1 MVDPTPILPGLSPVG
16 SKPLDVRFDGGV
28 LSSDGG
34 LLLFREV
41 EERLRLADRLAG
53 CLTDPRDQARI
64 DHTLAEI
71 IRFRMLAIVAGYED
85 GNDCNTLRHDPIF
98 KIALGRLPEEGDDLC
113 SQSTVSRLENLP
125 SRTDLYRMARALV
138 DQYCA
143 SFPQVPERIVLDL
156 DDTFDATHGAQQ
168 LQLFNA
174 HYDEHGFQPIV
185 IFDAGG
191 RLVTAVLRPAK
202 RPSGREILTLLRR
215 VVGRIRAAWPAV
227 RITLRGDSHY
237 ACPEVMDWCESEGH
251 RYILGLAGTKP
262 LHRRTAALAQSTLD
276 RYVAARAANPA
287 LPADTKVRRFTEFYD
302 GAESWSRVRRI
313 VARVEAGSQGAD
325 VRFVVTNMATGRG
338 KDLYER
344 TYCARGQME
353 NHIKSYKRHLAADR
367 TSCSRSTANQFRLF
381 LHAAA
386 YWLVWALQATL
397 PRRSPWRTVQFDTIR
412 LRLIKI
418 AARVEELK
426 KHVRV
431 RLPTTYPHRPI
442 LRLCVER
449 LPRLRLLT

>member
-1 MVDPTPILPGLSPVG
+1 MVDLTLTLPGLSPVR

-53 CLTDPRDQARI
+53 CLSDPRNPV

-98 KIALGRLPEEGDDLC
+98 KIALGRLPERGEDLC

-143 SFPQVPERIVLDL
+143 SFPQVPDRIVLDL

-185 IFDAGG
+185 IFDASG

-202 RPSGREILTLLRR
+202 RPSGREILILLRR
-215 VVGRIRAAWPAV
+215 VVGRIRWPMV

-237 ACPEVMDWCESEGH
+237 ACPEVMDWAEGH
-251 RYILGLAGTKP
+251 RYIFGLAGTRP
-262 LHRRTAALAQSTLD
+262 LHRRTARLAQSTLE
-276 RYVAARAANPA
+276 RYAAAQAANPA
-287 LPADTKVRRFTEFYD
+287 LPPEIRRFTEFYD

-313 VARVEAGSQGAD
+313 VVRVEAGDQGVD
-325 VRFVVTNMATGRG
+325 VRFIVIATGRG
-338 KDLYER
+338 KSLYER
-344 TYCARGQME
+344 CARGRME

-367 TSCSRSTANQFRLF
+367 TSCSKATANQFRLF

-397 PRRSPWRTVQFDTIR
+397 PKRSPWRTAQFDTIR

-418 AARVEELK
+418 AARVDELK
-426 KHVRV
+426 KRIRV
-431 RLPTTYPHRPI
+431 RLPTACPCQPI
-442 LRLCVER
+442 LNLCVER
-449 LPRLRLLT
+449 LIRLRLLT

>member
-1 MVDPTPILPGLSPVG
+1 MVDPTLSLPGLSPVRT
-16 SKPLDVRFDGGV
+16 KPLDVRFDGGV

-53 CLTDPRDQARI
+53 CLIDPRNQAQV

-98 KIALGRLPEEGDDLC
+98 KIALGRLPERGADLC

-143 SFPQVPERIVLDL
+143 SFPQVPDRIVLDL

-202 RPSGREILTLLRR
+202 RPSGREILTLLER
-215 VVGRIRAAWPAV
+215 VVGRIRTNWPAV

-237 ACPEVMDWCESEGH
+237 ACPEVMDWAESEGQ
-251 RYILGLAGTKP
+251 RYIFGLAGTKP
-262 LHRRTAALAQSTLD
+262 LHRRTAPLAQATLD
-276 RYVAARAANPA
+276 RYAMAQAANPT
-287 LPADTKVRRFTEFYD
+287 LSPETKIRRFTEFYD

-313 VARVEAGSQGAD
+313 IARVEAGDQGVD
-325 VRFVVTNMATGRG
+325 VRFIVTNIATGRG
-338 KDLYER
+338 KSLYER
-344 TYCARGQME
+344 APAAGWRTTSNPTSGIWRPTALRAAR
-353 NHIKSYKRHLAADR
+353 RR
-367 TSCSRSTANQFRLF
+367 PTSSACSCM
-381 LHAAA
+381 
-386 YWLVWALQATL
+386 
-397 PRRSPWRTVQFDTIR
+397 PRRTGCSGRSRRPCQSGRPG
-412 LRLIKI
+412 
-418 AARVEELK
+418 A
-426 KHVRV
+426 
-431 RLPTTYPHRPI
+431 LPNSTRSA
-442 LRLCVER
+442 CA
-449 LPRLRLLT
+449 

>member
-1 MVDPTPILPGLSPVG
+1 MVDSTPILPGLSPVC

-41 EERLRLADRLAG
+41 EERLRVADRLAG
-53 CLTDPRDQARI
+53 CLADPRNQGPI

-85 GNDCNTLRHDPIF
+85 GNDGNTLRHDPIF
-98 KIALGRLPEEGDDLC
+98 KVALGRLPEEGEPRC

-143 SFPQVPERIVLDL
+143 SFPQVPDRIVLDL

-202 RPSGREILTLLRR
+202 RPNGREILTLLRR
-215 VVGRIRAAWPAV
+215 VVGRIRANWP
-227 RITLRGDSHY
+227 D
-237 ACPEVMDWCESEGH
+237 ACPEVMDWAESEGH
-251 RYILGLAGTKP
+251 RYIVGLAGTTP
-262 LHRRTAALAQSTLD
+262 LHRHTAALA
-276 RYVAARAANPA
+276 RYAAVEAANPA

-313 VARVEAGSQGAD
+313 VARVEAGDQGVD
-325 VRFVVTNMATGRG
+325 VRFIVTNIATGRG
-338 KDLYER
+338 KSLYER
-344 TYCARGQME
+344 TYCARGRME

-367 TSCSRSTANQFRLF
+367 TSCSRATANQFRLF

-397 PRRSPWRTVQFDTIR
+397 PKRSPWRTVQFDTIR

-426 KHVRV
+426 KRVRV
-431 RLPTTYPHRPI
+431 RLPTACPHQPI

-449 LPRLRLLT
+449 LTRLRLLT

>member
-1 MVDPTPILPGLSPVG
+1 MVDTTLSLPGLSPVC

-53 CLTDPRDQARI
+53 CLTDPRTQAQVN
-64 DHTLAEI
+64 HTLAEI

-85 GNDCNTLRHDPIF
+85 GNDCNMLRHDPIF
-98 KIALGRLPEEGDDLC
+98 KIALGRLPDGGEDLC

-125 SRTDLYRMARALV
+125 SRTGLYRMAMALV

-143 SFPQVPERIVLDL
+143 SFPQVPDRIVLDL

-185 IFDAGG
+185 IFDASG

-202 RPSGREILTLLRR
+202 RPSGREILTLLKR
-215 VVGRIRAAWPAV
+215 VVGRIRATWPAV
-227 RITLRGDSHY
+227 RVTLRGDSHY
-237 ACPEVMDWCESEGH
+237 ACPEVMDWAEGH
-251 RYILGLAGTKP
+251 RYVFGLAGTKP
-262 LHRRTAALAQSTLD
+262 LHRRTAPLAQSTLT
-276 RYVAARAANPA
+276 RYAAVKAANPT
-287 LPADTKVRRFTEFYD
+287 LPPETKIRRFTEFYD
-302 GAESWSRVRRI
+302 GAGSWSRVRRI
-313 VARVEAGSQGAD
+313 VVRVEAGDQGVD
-325 VRFVVTNMATGRG
+325 VRFIVTNIATGRG
-338 KDLYER
+338 KSLYER

-367 TSCSRSTANQFRLF
+367 TSCSRATANQFRLF

-386 YWLVWALQATL
+386 YWLLWALQATL
-397 PRRSPWRTVQFDTIR
+397 PKRSPWRTVQFDTIR

-418 AARVEELK
+418 AARVDELK
-426 KHVRV
+426 KRIRV
-431 RLPTTYPHRPI
+431 RLPTACPDQPI

-449 LPRLRLLT
+449 LTRLRLLT

>member
-1 MVDPTPILPGLSPVG
+1 MVDTTLSLPGLSPVR

-53 CLTDPRDQARI
+53 CLIDPRNQAQV

-98 KIALGRLPEEGDDLC
+98 KIALGRLPERGADLC

-143 SFPQVPERIVLDL
+143 SFPQVPDRIVLDL

-185 IFDAGG
+185 IFDASG

-202 RPSGREILTLLRR
+202 RPSGREILTLLDR
-215 VVGRIRAAWPAV
+215 VVGRIRWPMV

-237 ACPEVMDWCESEGH
+237 ACPEVMDWAESEGH
-251 RYILGLAGTKP
+251 RYIFGLAGTRP
-262 LHRRTAALAQSTLD
+262 LHRRTARLAQATLE
-276 RYVAARAANPA
+276 RYAAAKAANPA
-287 LPADTKVRRFTEFYD
+287 LPPETKIRRVTEFYD

-313 VARVEAGSQGAD
+313 VARVEAGDQGVD
-325 VRFVVTNMATGRG
+325 VRFIVTNIATGRG
-338 KDLYER
+338 KSLYER
-344 TYCARGQME
+344 TYCARGRME

-367 TSCSRSTANQFRLF
+367 TSCGKATANQFRLF

-397 PRRSPWRTVQFDTIR
+397 PKRSPWRTAQFDTI
-412 LRLIKI
+412 RLIKI
-418 AARVEELK
+418 AARVDELK
-426 KHVRV
+426 KRIRV
-431 RLPTTYPHRPI
+431 RLPTACPCQPI
-442 LRLCVER
+442 LNLCVER
-449 LPRLRLLT
+449 LIRLRLLT

>member
-1 MVDPTPILPGLSPVG
+1 MVDTTLSLPGLSPVR

-53 CLTDPRDQARI
+53 CLIDPRNQAQV

-98 KIALGRLPEEGDDLC
+98 KIALGRLPERGADLC

-143 SFPQVPERIVLDL
+143 SFPQVPDRIVLDL

-202 RPSGREILTLLRR
+202 RPSGREILTLLER
-215 VVGRIRAAWPAV
+215 VVGRIRANWPAV

-237 ACPEVMDWCESEGH
+237 ACPEVMDWAESEGH
-251 RYILGLAGTKP
+251 RYIFGLAGTKP
-262 LHRRTAALAQSTLD
+262 LHRRTAPLAQATLD
-276 RYVAARAANPA
+276 RYAMVKAANPT
-287 LPADTKVRRFTEFYD
+287 LSPETKIRRFTEFYD
-302 GAESWSRVRRI
+302 GAESWSRASSPVSKR
-313 VARVEAGSQGAD
+313 
-325 VRFVVTNMATGRG
+325 ATR
-338 KDLYER
+338 
-344 TYCARGQME
+344 A
-353 NHIKSYKRHLAADR
+353 SA
-367 TSCSRSTANQFRLF
+367 SS
-381 LHAAA
+381 
-386 YWLVWALQATL
+386 
-397 PRRSPWRTVQFDTIR
+397 
-412 LRLIKI
+412 
-418 AARVEELK
+418 
-426 KHVRV
+426 
-431 RLPTTYPHRPI
+431 
-442 LRLCVER
+442 
-449 LPRLRLLT
+449 

>member
-1 MVDPTPILPGLSPVG
+1 MVDTTLSLPGLSPVR

-53 CLTDPRDQARI
+53 RLTDPRNQGQI

-98 KIALGRLPEEGDDLC
+98 KIALGRLPERGADLC

-143 SFPQVPERIVLDL
+143 SFPQVPDRIVLDL

-174 HYDEHGFQPIV
+174 HYDEYGFQPIV

-202 RPSGREILTLLRR
+202 RPSGREILTLLDR
-215 VVGRIRAAWPAV
+215 VVGRIRTNWPAV

-237 ACPEVMDWCESEGH
+237 AGPEVMDWAESEGH
-251 RYILGLAGTKP
+251 RYIFGLAGTKP
-262 LHRRTAALAQSTLD
+262 LHRRTAPLAQATLD
-276 RYVAARAANPA
+276 RYAMAQAANPTRS
-287 LPADTKVRRFTEFYD
+287 PETKIRRFTEFYD

-313 VARVEAGSQGAD
+313 IARVEAGDQRVD
-325 VRFVVTNMATGRG
+325 VRFIVTNIATGRG
-338 KDLYER
+338 KSLYER
-344 TYCARGQME
+344 TYCARGRMD
-353 NHIKSYKRHLAADR
+353 I
-367 TSCSRSTANQFRLF
+367 C
-381 LHAAA
+381 
-386 YWLVWALQATL
+386 
-397 PRRSPWRTVQFDTIR
+397 
-412 LRLIKI
+412 
-418 AARVEELK
+418 
-426 KHVRV
+426 
-431 RLPTTYPHRPI
+431 
-442 LRLCVER
+442 
-449 LPRLRLLT
+449 

>member
-1 MVDPTPILPGLSPVG
+1 MVDLTLTLPGLSPVR

-53 CLTDPRDQARI
+53 CLSDPPNPAQV

-98 KIALGRLPEEGDDLC
+98 KIALGRLPERGADLC

-143 SFPQVPERIVLDL
+143 SFPQVPDRIVLDL

-185 IFDAGG
+185 IFDASG

-202 RPSGREILTLLRR
+202 RPSGREILTLLDR
-215 VVGRIRAAWPAV
+215 VVGRIRWPMV

-237 ACPEVMDWCESEGH
+237 ACPEVMDWAESEGH
-251 RYILGLAGTKP
+251 RYIFGLAGTRP
-262 LHRRTAALAQSTLD
+262 LHRRTARLAQATLE
-276 RYVAARAANPA
+276 RYAAAKAANPA
-287 LPADTKVRRFTEFYD
+287 LPPETKIRRVTEFYD

-313 VARVEAGSQGAD
+313 VARVEAGDQGVD
-325 VRFVVTNMATGRG
+325 VRFIVTNIATGRG
-338 KDLYER
+338 KSLYER
-344 TYCARGQME
+344 TYCARGRME

-367 TSCSRSTANQFRLF
+367 TSCGKATANQFRLF

-397 PRRSPWRTVQFDTIR
+397 PKRSPWRTAQFDTI
-412 LRLIKI
+412 RLIKI
-418 AARVEELK
+418 AARVDELK
-426 KHVRV
+426 KRIRV
-431 RLPTTYPHRPI
+431 RLPTACPCQPI
-442 LRLCVER
+442 LNLCVER
-449 LPRLRLLT
+449 LIRLRLLT

>member
-1 MVDPTPILPGLSPVG
+1 MVDLTLTLPGLSPVR

-53 CLTDPRDQARI
+53 CLSDPRNPAQV

-98 KIALGRLPEEGDDLC
+98 KIALGRLPERGADLC

-143 SFPQVPERIVLDL
+143 SFPQVPDRIVLDL

-185 IFDAGG
+185 IFDASG

-202 RPSGREILTLLRR
+202 RPSGREILTLLDR
-215 VVGRIRAAWPAV
+215 VVGRIRWPMV

-237 ACPEVMDWCESEGH
+237 ACPEVMDWAESEGH
-251 RYILGLAGTKP
+251 RYIFGLAGTRP
-262 LHRRTAALAQSTLD
+262 LHRRTARLAQATLE
-276 RYVAARAANPA
+276 RYAAAKAANPA
-287 LPADTKVRRFTEFYD
+287 LPPETKIRRVTEFYD

-313 VARVEAGSQGAD
+313 VARVEAGDQGVD
-325 VRFVVTNMATGRG
+325 VRFIVTNIATGRG
-338 KDLYER
+338 KSLYER
-344 TYCARGQME
+344 TYCARGRME

-367 TSCSRSTANQFRLF
+367 TSCGKATANQFRLF

-397 PRRSPWRTVQFDTIR
+397 PKRSPWRTAQFDTI
-412 LRLIKI
+412 RLIKI
-418 AARVEELK
+418 AARVDELK
-426 KHVRV
+426 KRIRV
-431 RLPTTYPHRPI
+431 RLPTACPCQPI
-442 LRLCVER
+442 LNLCVER
-449 LPRLRLLT
+449 LIRLRLLT

>member
-1 MVDPTPILPGLSPVG
+1 MDSCRIQLPNTNPTGIRCPPAMVDTTLSLLGLSPVC

-53 CLTDPRDQARI
+53 CLIDPRNQAQV
-64 DHTLAEI
+64 DHTLTEI

-98 KIALGRLPEEGDDLC
+98 KIALGRLPERGADLC

-143 SFPQVPERIVLDL
+143 SCPQVPDRIVLDL

-168 LQLFNA
+168 PQLFNA

-202 RPSGREILTLLRR
+202 RPSGREILTLLDRI
-215 VVGRIRAAWPAV
+215 VGRIRTNWPAV

-237 ACPEVMDWCESEGH
+237 ACPEVMDWAESEGH
-251 RYILGLAGTKP
+251 RDIFGLAGTKP
-262 LHRRTAALAQSTLD
+262 LHRDEYRHRPGQEPVRADLLRPRPDGEPHQILQAASGGRPLFVRQGDGQPVPPVPACRGVLAALGAPGDPAKAVALAHCPIRHDPPAPDQD
-276 RYVAARAANPA
+276 R
-287 LPADTKVRRFTEFYD
+287 
-302 GAESWSRVRRI
+302 
-313 VARVEAGSQGAD
+313 
-325 VRFVVTNMATGRG
+325 
-338 KDLYER
+338 
-344 TYCARGQME
+344 
-353 NHIKSYKRHLAADR
+353 
-367 TSCSRSTANQFRLF
+367 
-381 LHAAA
+381 
-386 YWLVWALQATL
+386 
-397 PRRSPWRTVQFDTIR
+397 
-412 LRLIKI
+412 
-418 AARVEELK
+418 
-426 KHVRV
+426 
-431 RLPTTYPHRPI
+431 
-442 LRLCVER
+442 
-449 LPRLRLLT
+449 